1 MCDFLG
7 FPNFGFVKN
16 PGTKNSG
23 LLQLL
28 YLLASNQL
36 MMTHCTV
43 GAAFVQSSLR
53 PWGPQTSGFGLLS
66 IPHLWEL
73 SHPCPSFSWD
83 VFGELLATPFQWNMA
98 SICCTRDPG
107 NMRKKYPPFP
117 ISFLLAPAF
126 PKLYK
131 ALSVM
136 FVAKWESSQEHK
148 YRVGVGVKG
157 SWGKRE
163 E

>member
-1 MCDFLG
+1 MCDYFRFSKLWLCRKSWYQELG
-7 FPNFGFVKN
+7 SPPASIP
-16 PGTKNSG
+16 PG
-23 LLQLL
+23 L
-28 YLLASNQL
+28 SNQL
-36 MMTHCTV
+36 TMTHCTV
-43 GAAFVQSSLR
+43 DAAFVQSSLR

-126 PKLYK
+126 PKLYN

-136 FVAKWESSQEHK
+136 FVAKWES
-148 YRVGVGVKG
+148 
-157 SWGKRE
+157 
-163 E
+163 